1 MESVGFRI
9 RNHDDILDYG
19 PHKGV
24 VDHDEAVRDGGDLA
38 QELGGGA
45 AQVEGG
51 GIKGRLEVGGK
62 FGGGVGVWERTES
75 AGFGIGGNVC
85 WGQRVGPN
93 RARGSLIG

>member
-62 FGGGVGVWERTES
+62 FGGGVGVWERTEKVR
-75 AGFGIGGNVC
+75 GLELVEMY
-85 WGQRVGPN
+85 VGVREWVPTVH
-93 RARGSLIG
+93 ADL